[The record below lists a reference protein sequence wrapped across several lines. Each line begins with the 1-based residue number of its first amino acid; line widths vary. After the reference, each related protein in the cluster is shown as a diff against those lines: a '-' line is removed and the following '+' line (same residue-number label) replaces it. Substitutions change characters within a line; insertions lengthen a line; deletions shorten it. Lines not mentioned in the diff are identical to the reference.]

1 MTAPRRTSAGRR
13 RGWALGAGV
22 SLAVLALS
30 GCASPAAPDGPVS
43 GAGGVSSSTSPS
55 ADEGARETSPAAAAA
70 SLPDSCT
77 LLTADD
83 IQAVNR
89 TLGNPTGSG
98 ELTVTPTTTG
108 VGPAVDQH
116 SACHYVLG
124 GVGGAQFDLDV
135 MTRAEY
141 ESLDDFESP
150 SPVSGLG
157 DEAAVHGVRPAVRVG
172 AVGALIA
179 DNQGTTEQG
188 IELLRIV
195 ASKL

>member
-1 MTAPRRTSAGRR
+1 MTVPHLTSAVRGRGR
-13 RGWALGAGV
+13 ALGV
-22 SLAVLALS
+22 ALS
-30 GCASPAAPDGPVS
+30 FAVVTLAGCASPAAPAS
-43 GAGGVSSSTSPS
+43 GAGTEATTS
-55 ADEGARETSPAAAAA
+55 AGAGAGESSPAAAAA

-98 ELTVTPTTTG
+98 ELTVTPTTTS

-141 ESLDDFESP
+141 ETLDDFESP

-172 AVGALIA
+172 AIGALIA
-179 DNQGTTEQG
+179 DNQGSTEQG